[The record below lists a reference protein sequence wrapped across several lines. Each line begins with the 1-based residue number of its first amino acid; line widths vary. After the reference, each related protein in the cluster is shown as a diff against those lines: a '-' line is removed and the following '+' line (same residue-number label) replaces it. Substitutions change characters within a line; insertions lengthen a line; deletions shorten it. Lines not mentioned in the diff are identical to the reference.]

1 MKAPHFQ
8 HLHLVDATKSIKVGD
23 YANLQVNAA
32 VRKALSRNHSV
43 EHLIQHALQT
53 VISSTIKQEGAY
65 KSAEKVT
72 FDFQYPHKLTD
83 EQIEKVEKYIN
94 ELINKAAPVTTH
106 HMTLEEAKQFG
117 AIA

>member
-1 MKAPHFQ
+1 LIDTNKQ
-8 HLHLVDATKSIKVGD
+8 IKVGD
-23 YANLQVNAA
+23 DAALQVN
-32 VRKALSRNHSV
+32 VEIRKALSRNHSV

-53 VISSTIKQEGAY
+53 VISHTIKQEGAY

-83 EQIEKVEKYIN
+83 EQLEKVEKYIN